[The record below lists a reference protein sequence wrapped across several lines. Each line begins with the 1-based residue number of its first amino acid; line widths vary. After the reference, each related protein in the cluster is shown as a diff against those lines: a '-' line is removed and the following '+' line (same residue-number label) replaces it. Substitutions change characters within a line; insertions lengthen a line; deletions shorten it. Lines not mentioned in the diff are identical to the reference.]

1 LHFKPLIVVLV
12 HFFFCPRACGIA
24 SLYQHKEK
32 KETNQRKKEKLKR
45 LTR

>member
-1 LHFKPLIVVLV
+1 LHFKPLIIVLV
-12 HFFFCPRACGIA
+12 HFFF